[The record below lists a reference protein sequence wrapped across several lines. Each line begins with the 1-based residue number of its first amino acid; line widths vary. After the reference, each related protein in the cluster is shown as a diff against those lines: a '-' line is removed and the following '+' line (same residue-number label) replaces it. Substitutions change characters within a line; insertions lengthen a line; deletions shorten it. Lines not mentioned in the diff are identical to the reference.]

1 MHFIGAVSIAG
12 LALLFFTL
20 KRNKKPEEEVVVA
33 EVKTVKKEFSV
44 NEIQD
49 FISNKELFYQKMEV
63 KIFEFLEH
71 KFALQKADFNKENII
86 QKFQQNNISQE
97 NTNDFIGLLQ
107 NCEKARY
114 MPTTDANMQVDFEKL
129 QELVKVIGV

>member
-1 MHFIGAVSIAG
+1 
-12 LALLFFTL
+12 
-20 KRNKKPEEEVVVA
+20 
-33 EVKTVKKEFSV
+33 
-44 NEIQD
+44 
-49 FISNKELFYQKMEV
+49 MEV